1 MTHINYKNLK
11 DRMCEMNKGFWK
23 VQSIHKL
30 KAKLKIKYNPKDH
43 LMLKRIQKT
52 NQQLP
57 VFLSVRHEKSPNKII
72 IKKNFSHQKILEKD
86 FFLTTNNKNKIN
98 EENTKK
104 ENIIYKKIYGKFMN
118 RPFLLNDFQFIFLSK
133 EKRLFPRTFKDVLKD
148 CIALREYK
156 KHINRLRL
164 PRVKDASSMSTSEI
178 NNNSN
183 SNNKQSMTIICKR
196 YLSDNEIMDNVFSES
211 KNEYSFK
218 SDKNLKIVCK
228 KKDNKEIIRSAKNLG
243 KKKIKI
249 KIMKSISQKNFN
261 LFSISSKNFKN
272 NIN

>member
-1 MTHINYKNLK
+1 MLNL
-11 DRMCEMNKGFWK
+11 N
-23 VQSIHKL
+23 QSTIFIFL
-30 KAKLKIKYNPKDH
+30 NQLKIH
-43 LMLKRIQKT
+43 
-52 NQQLP
+52 
-57 VFLSVRHEKSPNKII
+57 
-72 IKKNFSHQKILEKD
+72 
-86 FFLTTNNKNKIN
+86 
-98 EENTKK
+98 
-104 ENIIYKKIYGKFMN
+104 KKIYGKFMN
-118 RPFLLNDFQFIFLSK
+118 RPFLFNDFQFIFLSK

-178 NNNSN
+178 NNNSNSN

>member
-43 LMLKRIQKT
+43 IMLKRIQKT
-52 NQQLP
+52 NHQMP
-57 VFLSVRHEKSPNKII
+57 PFLSVRHEISPNKII

-86 FFLTTNNKNKIN
+86 FFLTTNNKKKIT

-118 RPFLLNDFQFIFLSK
+118 RSFLFNDFQFIFLSK

-148 CIALREYK
+148 CVALREYK

-164 PRVKDASSMSTSEI
+164 PRVKDTSSMSTSEI
-178 NNNSN
+178 NNNNSN

-196 YLSDNEIMDNVFSES
+196 YLNDNEIMDNVFSES

-228 KKDNKEIIRSAKNLG
+228 KKDNEEIIRSAKNLR
-243 KKKIKI
+243 KRKIKI
-249 KIMKSISQKNFN
+249 SKSISQKNFN
-261 LFSISSKNFKN
+261 LFSFSSKNFKK
-272 NIN
+272 